1 MTENMMMTSSRASI
15 DDRFLI
21 GGHWVPPADP
31 ASRYYAADPS
41 PGDADAA
48 VAAARRAFDTGP
60 WPAMSVAERAK
71 YLGDFCDRF
80 EQSLSEFNAAWTAES
95 GAPIRH
101 AARLGGN
108 VVLLWRD
115 LLNRASQLVL
125 CERRAL
131 PGGDVDVLR
140 EPAGVAVIISA
151 WNAPALY
158 LAMKLVPALLAGCD

>member
-1 MTENMMMTSSRASI
+1 MMTSSRASI

-31 ASRYYAADPS
+31 ASRYSVVSPVTGGVIADAADPS
-41 PGDADAA
+41 PDDADAA

-60 WPAMSVAERAK
+60 WPGMSVAERAK

-80 EQSLSEFNAAWTAES
+80 EQSLPEFNAAWTAES

-108 VVLLWRD
+108 VMLPWRD
-115 LLNRASQLVL
+115 LLNRASSSCSASAAPCLAVMSTCCRNRL
-125 CERRAL
+125 GWPSSSAPGTPRRCTW
-131 PGGDVDVLR
+131 P
-140 EPAGVAVIISA
+140 
-151 WNAPALY
+151 
-158 LAMKLVPALLAGCD
+158 